1 MSVALPVV
9 VGVGVPEV
17 GDVVV
22 HRHRVEQHPGGQP
35 RLHLLLRLGHL
46 SPGPCQLVQAGDAL
60 LQQLLPNLGT
70 QVLVN

>member
-1 MSVALPVV
+1 MPVALPGV

-22 HRHRVEQHPGGQP
+22 HRHRVEQHLP

-46 SPGPCQLVQAGDAL
+46 GIGPCQLVQAGDAL

-70 QVLVN
+70 QILVN